1 VGDRM
6 QRAKGKLE
14 ETKGSVKKNV
24 GRETGDP
31 ELEAK
36 GAGEEFTG
44 KSQNTL
50 GKARSALKR
59 VTR

>member
-1 VGDRM
+1 MGDRM
-6 QRAKGKLE
+6 QRAKGKVE
-14 ETKGSVKKNV
+14 ETKGSAKKNI

-36 GAGEEFTG
+36 GAGDEVKG
-44 KSQNTL
+44 KGQNTL

-59 VTR
+59 MTR